1 MREIEQMSVE
11 ETASQLD
18 ILPETV
24 KTRLHRAR
32 RLLRQ
37 ALQERLGSVLH
48 DTYAFDGE
56 RCARMTQA
64 VLDRMAARS
73 SEVP

>member
-1 MREIEQMSVE
+1 MSIE

-18 ILPETV
+18 IVPETV

-32 RLLRQ
+32 RLLRES
-37 ALQERLGSVLH
+37 LQEKLGSVLQ

-56 RCARMTQA
+56 RCERMAEA
-64 VLDRMAARS
+64 VLRRMGMAAP
-73 SEVP
+73 EAG